1 MNLGKTMLFA
11 DQSKLMGTF
20 KGSTDKNLEFSAEI
34 VTEYNENM
42 LDTPQ
47 LGQFLLI
54 ELAHEEEAS
63 LGRITRFV
71 PSGLLASTE
80 GEDYLNAMQKRH
92 QPVDEKL
99 KKQYLKYRVQVK
111 LLGAV
116 KVKDERIIYVP
127 SQRRLPHL
135 GAKVTLPSD
144 KVLEALCGL
153 SQGKTSLGYYVLGEF
168 VFCGNSTQ
176 QNNPALCSMNPE
188 LKVTFDMNHLVSK
201 RSLIF
206 ARAGYGK
213 SNLMKYLMTELYQSD
228 PETESGMPVG
238 TLIFDPD
245 GEYFWADKVKGRP
258 GLCDVPHLKDKI
270 MVFTNNNPPN
280 SHYGSWKIGEVKL
293 DIRDLLAREVI
304 SIAVAAH
311 RQGDQNVLKLKA
323 MSKENWRK
331 MVDLLQTEGLQA
343 SDEKV
348 GELLG
353 YNEKQIPNSLAEI
366 GAARSNMYG
375 VVKALHD
382 PESKLLSGTIHGLKQ
397 GKIVVVD
404 ISLLSS
410 TGGNI
415 LAGLLLRYLFNH
427 NQENFTGGEKSIIPV
442 IVVIEEA
449 QSVLGRNLDDTS
461 PFVEWVKEGRK
472 YDLGAILITQQPG
485 SMAPEIL
492 SQADNWFCFHLLSEG
507 DAKTLGKYNAHYSD
521 DILAHLIGEP
531 IAGNCYMWS
540 APHQPFVLPVRVSS
554 FEDLYKENVK
564 LDSNEKTL
572 EQVAAQDV
580 KREVSESLNK
590 LKESFLEV
598 LKKDSYFD
606 KTKNRTGRVGFRDKG
621 NDLCGIK
628 EGSLFYIIKSLKS
641 YADTQSEN
649 QLRDILFGLIFGEG
663 KYQKLGTGNDVYYC
677 ATKEQWEE
685 VLGKLPK
692 YSPKEGEK
700 G

>member
-1 MNLGKTMLFA
+1 MMLFA

-20 KGSTDKNLEFSAEI
+20 KGSSDRNLEFSAEI
-34 VTEYNENM
+34 VTEYDENM

-54 ELAHEEEAS
+54 ELAHEEEAA

-116 KVKDERIIYVP
+116 KVKDGKIIYVP

-135 GAKVTLPSD
+135 GARVTLPSD

-153 SQGKTSLGYYVLGEF
+153 SQGKTNLGYYVLGEF
-168 VFCGNSTQ
+168 IFCGASIP
-176 QNNPALCSMNPE
+176 QNNPALRSMNPE
-188 LKVTFDMNHLVSK
+188 LKVTFDINHLVSK

-213 SNLMKYLMTELYQSD
+213 SNLMKYLMTELYKSD
-228 PETESGMPVG
+228 PKTESGMPVG

-245 GEYFWADKVKGRP
+245 GEYFWADKVKHRP

-270 MVFTNNNPPN
+270 MVFTNRKSFND
-280 SHYGSWKIGEVKL
+280 YYASWKVGEVKL
-293 DIRDLLAREVI
+293 DIRDLPAREVI
-304 SIAVAAH
+304 SIAVATH

-323 MSKENWRK
+323 MSKENWRN
-331 MVDLLQTEGLQA
+331 MVDLLQKEGLQA
-343 SDEKV
+343 EDNDV
-348 GELLG
+348 GRFLG
-353 YNEKQIPNSLAEI
+353 YKREDQISNSLAEI

-382 PESKLLSGTIHGLKQ
+382 PESKLLSGTIDGLKQ

-410 TGGNI
+410 AGGNI
-415 LAGLLLRYLFNH
+415 LAGLLLRYIFNH
-427 NQENFTGGEKSIIPV
+427 NQENFTGGESIIPV

-449 QSVLGRNLDDTS
+449 QSVLGKNLDDTS

-485 SMAPEIL
+485 SMAPEIM

-507 DAKTLGKYNAHYSD
+507 DARTLGKYNAHYSD

-554 FEDLYKENVK
+554 FEDIYKENVK
-564 LDSNEKTL
+564 LDSNEKVL
-572 EQVAAQDV
+572 EEIAAQDV
-580 KREVSESLNK
+580 KREVSESLNR
-590 LKESFLEV
+590 LKKSFLDV
-598 LKKDSYFD
+598 LKNGNYFD
-606 KTKNRTGRVGFRDKG
+606 RKENKTSYVGFKDKG

-628 EGSLFYIIKSLKS
+628 KGALYRIIENIKSDS
-641 YADTQSEN
+641 DTQDSN
-649 QLRDILFGLIFGEG
+649 QLKDILFNLIFGEG
-663 KYQKLGTGNDVYYC
+663 NYQKLGEGTETYYC
-677 ATKEQWEE
+677 ATKERWKE
-685 VLGKLPK
+685 VLGKLPNCR
-692 YSPKEGEK
+692 
-700 G
+700 

>member
-1 MNLGKTMLFA
+1 MLFQ

-20 KGSTDKNLEFSAEI
+20 KGSSDRNLEFSAEI
-34 VTEYNENM
+34 VTEYDENM

-54 ELAHEEEAS
+54 ELAHEEEAA

-116 KVKDERIIYVP
+116 KVENKTIIYVP

-168 VFCGNSTQ
+168 VFCGASVP
-176 QNNPALCSMNPE
+176 QNNPALRSMSPE
-188 LKVTFDMNHLVSK
+188 LKVTFDINHLVSK

-213 SNLMKYLMTELYQSD
+213 SNLMKYLMTELYKDD
-228 PETESGMPVG
+228 PKTASGMPVG

-245 GEYFWADKVKGRP
+245 GEYFWADKVKQRP
-258 GLCDVPHLKDKI
+258 GLCDVPHLKNKI
-270 MVFTNNNPPN
+270 MVFTNRKPFNN
-280 SHYGSWKIGEVKL
+280 YYARWKIGEVKL
-293 DIRDLLAREVI
+293 DIRDLPAREVV

-323 MSKENWRK
+323 MLAENWRA
-331 MVDLLQTEGLQA
+331 MVNLIHDQKLQA
-343 SDEKV
+343 ADEKI

-353 YNEKQIPNSLAEI
+353 YNKNQISNSLAEI

-375 VVKALHD
+375 VVKTLHD
-382 PESKLLSGTIHGLKQ
+382 PDSKLLSGTINSLKQ

-410 TGGNI
+410 SGGNI
-415 LAGLLLRYLFNH
+415 LAGLLLRYIFNH
-427 NQENFTGGEKSIIPV
+427 NQENFTGGETIIPV
-442 IVVIEEA
+442 ITVIEEA
-449 QSVLGRNLDDTS
+449 QSVLGKNLDDTS

-485 SMAPEIL
+485 SMAPEIM

-507 DAKTLGKYNAHYSD
+507 DARTLGKYNAHYSD

-554 FEDLYKENVK
+554 FEDIYKENVK
-564 LDSNEKTL
+564 LDSSEKAL
-572 EQVAAQDV
+572 EKVAEQDV
-580 KREVSESLNK
+580 KQAVSESLNE
-590 LKESFLEV
+590 LKILFLEV
-598 LKKDSYFD
+598 LKEGSYQN
-606 KTKNRTGRVGFRDKG
+606 KMKNEKSHIKWEEKEDG
-621 NDLCGIK
+621 LIGIK
-628 EGSLFYIIKSLKS
+628 TGALFYLIKNIKPDSVTK
-641 YADTQSEN
+641 DEN
-649 QLRDILFGLIFGEG
+649 QLKDILFNLVFGENN
-663 KYQKLGTGNDVYYC
+663 YQKLGEGNETYYC
-677 ATKEQWEE
+677 ATEEQWEK
-685 VLGKLPK
+685 VLGKLPVIK
-692 YSPKEGEK
+692 
-700 G
+700 